1 LADRA
6 LGADCVRHARMF
18 FDRPDFDLASAKEG
32 TWAITPIVSMREALE
47 RDYANTVPMIF
58 GTSPT
63 FATVMEAIAKID
75 GAANG
80 GAKQV

>member
-1 LADRA
+1 
-6 LGADCVRHARMF
+6 MF

-32 TWAITPIVSMREALE
+32 TWAITPTATMREALE

-63 FATVMEAIAKID
+63 FATVMDAIVKID

-80 GAKQV
+80 RARQV